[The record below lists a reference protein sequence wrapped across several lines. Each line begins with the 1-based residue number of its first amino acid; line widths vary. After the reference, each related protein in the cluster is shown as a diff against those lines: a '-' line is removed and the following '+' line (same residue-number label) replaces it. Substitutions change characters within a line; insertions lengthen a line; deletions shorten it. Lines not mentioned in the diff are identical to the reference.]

1 MHARVTRT
9 LRATATAVATAALF
23 LFLATGSASAALVG
37 AYGFEEASGTAVQD
51 ASTAANHG
59 TVSGATRT
67 ASGRHGAALSFDG
80 VNDWVTISDANSLDL
95 TGAMTLEAWVN
106 PVALAAGSW
115 ATVAMKE
122 RSSNLSYAL
131 YANTDTNRPSG
142 HAFIG
147 GVDRDVRGT
156 AQVAV
161 GTWTHLAVT
170 YDGANLR
177 YYVNGALTA
186 TQARTGAITV
196 GTGALRLGG
205 NGSWGE
211 YFNGRID
218 EVRVYSNALTAAQ
231 IATDM
236 ATPIGTPTPDTTPP
250 TATVTAP
257 AANATVSGS
266 VAVTATAA
274 DAVGVLGVQFRV
286 DGQPLGA
293 EDTTAPYSV
302 TWPSTGVANGLHTLS
317 AVARDAAGN
326 QGVAADVTVTVDNG
340 VPDTTP
346 PTVAITAPVEASTVS
361 GTVQVAADAADA
373 VGVAGVQFRV
383 DGNALGAEDTSA
395 PYAVSW
401 TTGSVA
407 NGAHTLTAVARDAAG
422 NTRTSVAVGIT
433 VGNTGPPPSAGL
445 VAAYSFD
452 DGTGTAAPDLSGTGN
467 TGTIS
472 GATWT
477 TSGRHG
483 GALSFNGVNDWVT
496 VPDAASLDLTT
507 GMTLEAW
514 VNPVS
519 LAPAAW
525 STVLMKER
533 PGALSYTLYAN
544 GDTNRPEGHG
554 SIGGVDR
561 LVTGTSPLP
570 TGTWTHLAVTYDNA
584 NLRLY
589 VNGGL
594 VSTVARTGG
603 MDVGT
608 GVLRIGGNG
617 VWAGEY
623 LNGRI
628 DEVRVYNRALSA
640 AELTTDMATPLG
652 SGTPPGD
659 TTPPTVSLTAPANG
673 ATVTGTVAVSASAAD
688 AGGLAG
694 VTFRADGAA
703 IGAEDTTAPYSVN
716 WNSAGVSAGS
726 HTLTAVAR
734 DSAGNVATS
743 AAVTVTVANAGP
755 DPAVV
760 GQWGA
765 PLEWPLVPVHMML
778 MRTGRVLMFDGF
790 ADAPNSNREWDP
802 ATNTFVSVPYARNL
816 FCSLHVALADGRLAI
831 FGGHVNAYQGLADL
845 SIYDPG
851 TRAWHRGP
859 DMARGRWYPTAT
871 MLADGRVL
879 VVSGDN
885 ITLQRPGQPVP
896 LTNASNTL
904 PEIYNPSTDA
914 WTSMPSASRWM
925 PLYPFMFLLPN
936 GKVFDAG
943 PDLTTRTLDVAA
955 GSWSAGITSPIDAHS
970 AVMYRPGMILK
981 SGTWADPDFPNR
993 VVDGRAAVVD
1003 MNAANPAWREVAPM
1017 AFPRAYHTLTML
1029 PDGTVFASGGG
1040 RTSDGVQVN
1049 QSVLQTEIWNP
1060 ATETWTTM
1068 SSLQRGRLYHSSSL
1082 LLPDGRVLVAG
1093 GGQLPGVALVNQKS
1107 GEIFSPPYLFKGPRP
1122 VIQSAPGTAT
1132 YGATFDITTPDAA
1145 RIASVALIRNGS
1157 SPTTS
1162 TPTSATC
1169 R

>member
-51 ASTAANHG
+51 ASTAANQG

-401 TTGSVA
+401 TT
-407 NGAHTLTAVARDAAG
+407 AR
-422 NTRTSVAVGIT
+422 
-433 VGNTGPPPSAGL
+433 
-445 VAAYSFD
+445 
-452 DGTGTAAPDLSGTGN
+452 
-467 TGTIS
+467 
-472 GATWT
+472 
-477 TSGRHG
+477 
-483 GALSFNGVNDWVT
+483 
-496 VPDAASLDLTT
+496 
-507 GMTLEAW
+507 
-514 VNPVS
+514 
-519 LAPAAW
+519 
-525 STVLMKER
+525 
-533 PGALSYTLYAN
+533 
-544 GDTNRPEGHG
+544 
-554 SIGGVDR
+554 
-561 LVTGTSPLP
+561 SP
-570 TGTWTHLAVTYDNA
+570 
-584 NLRLY
+584 
-589 VNGGL
+589 
-594 VSTVARTGG
+594 
-603 MDVGT
+603 
-608 GVLRIGGNG
+608 
-617 VWAGEY
+617 
-623 LNGRI
+623 
-628 DEVRVYNRALSA
+628 
-640 AELTTDMATPLG
+640 
-652 SGTPPGD
+652 
-659 TTPPTVSLTAPANG
+659 TAP
-673 ATVTGTVAVSASAAD
+673 
-688 AGGLAG
+688 
-694 VTFRADGAA
+694 
-703 IGAEDTTAPYSVN
+703 
-716 WNSAGVSAGS
+716 
-726 HTLTAVAR
+726 
-734 DSAGNVATS
+734 
-743 AAVTVTVANAGP
+743 
-755 DPAVV
+755 
-760 GQWGA
+760 
-765 PLEWPLVPVHMML
+765 
-778 MRTGRVLMFDGF
+778 
-790 ADAPNSNREWDP
+790 
-802 ATNTFVSVPYARNL
+802 
-816 FCSLHVALADGRLAI
+816 
-831 FGGHVNAYQGLADL
+831 
-845 SIYDPG
+845 
-851 TRAWHRGP
+851 
-859 DMARGRWYPTAT
+859 
-871 MLADGRVL
+871 
-879 VVSGDN
+879 
-885 ITLQRPGQPVP
+885 
-896 LTNASNTL
+896 
-904 PEIYNPSTDA
+904 
-914 WTSMPSASRWM
+914 
-925 PLYPFMFLLPN
+925 
-936 GKVFDAG
+936 
-943 PDLTTRTLDVAA
+943 
-955 GSWSAGITSPIDAHS
+955 
-970 AVMYRPGMILK
+970 
-981 SGTWADPDFPNR
+981 
-993 VVDGRAAVVD
+993 
-1003 MNAANPAWREVAPM
+1003 
-1017 AFPRAYHTLTML
+1017 
-1029 PDGTVFASGGG
+1029 
-1040 RTSDGVQVN
+1040 
-1049 QSVLQTEIWNP
+1049 
-1060 ATETWTTM
+1060 
-1068 SSLQRGRLYHSSSL
+1068 
-1082 LLPDGRVLVAG
+1082 
-1093 GGQLPGVALVNQKS
+1093 
-1107 GEIFSPPYLFKGPRP
+1107 
-1122 VIQSAPGTAT
+1122 
-1132 YGATFDITTPDAA
+1132 TP
-1145 RIASVALIRNGS
+1145 
-1157 SPTTS
+1157 
-1162 TPTSATC
+1162 
-1169 R
+1169 